1 VHLASA
7 FAAVDFKLSPL
18 AFRPLAS
25 FVVLISLFVC
35 VVVICDSYTSH
46 SSTAYLPTSPRIQY
60 GVTALHQAV
69 RGDHA
74 TCVALLL
81 RYGADVFAKNVQG
94 QSALEEAIDDEL
106 SAAETVTHTT
116 TTTTTTTSTLLGPC
130 RERVV

>member
-1 VHLASA
+1 M
-7 FAAVDFKLSPL
+7 
-18 AFRPLAS
+18 
-25 FVVLISLFVC
+25 
-35 VVVICDSYTSH
+35 
-46 SSTAYLPTSPRIQY
+46 YLPFFHHHRLPTYLRIQY

-106 SAAETVTHTT
+106 SAAEMVTHNF
-116 TTTTTTTSTLLGPC
+116 SPC
-130 RERVV
+130 ARAM